1 MDIFCSLPEQEANI
15 KLIINKYMPV
25 LIFEMI
31 IRIIPPNQY
40 TKLQQRGFQ
49 GECHIDQIFF
59 NEALFLKIISQKKIR
74 NVLHVADLI
83 FI

>member
-15 KLIINKYMPV
+15 KLITNKYMPV
-25 LIFEMI
+25 LLFEI
-31 IRIIPPNQY
+31 TIRIIPPNQY

-49 GECHIDQIFF
+49 DECHIDGMIFCEEF
-59 NEALFLKIISQKKIR
+59 FKNPFHKKIR
-74 NVLHVADLI
+74 NVLHVADPI